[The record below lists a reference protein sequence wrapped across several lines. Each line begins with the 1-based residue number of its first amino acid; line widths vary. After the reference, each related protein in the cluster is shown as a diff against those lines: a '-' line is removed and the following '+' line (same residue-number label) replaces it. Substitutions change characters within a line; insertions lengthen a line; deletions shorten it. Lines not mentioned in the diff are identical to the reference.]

1 MSIISDIYQQVQDA
15 TYEAAAEGM
24 QFTIITWRKHGNRI
38 KLYRLNEKA
47 GFWILC
53 GIAGQKTKVHE
64 LLGRKPDL
72 LVIDDHPPLIG
83 TLAQQAITNW
93 IKQQK
98 QQKHGVTRK

>member
-1 MSIISDIYQQVQDA
+1 MSIISEIYQQVQDA

-53 GIAGQKTKVHE
+53 GIGNKTKVHE
-64 LLGRKPDL
+64 LLGL
-72 LVIDDHPPLIG
+72 SPLIG
-83 TLAQQAITNW
+83 
-93 IKQQK
+93 
-98 QQKHGVTRK
+98 

>member
-1 MSIISDIYQQVQDA
+1 MCAISDIYQQVQDA

-53 GIAGQKTKVHE
+53 GIS
-64 LLGRKPDL
+64 RKPRNDELIGTQMNL

-83 TLAQQAITNW
+83 SLAQQAITNW

-98 QQKHGVTRK
+98 HGVTRK

>member
-1 MSIISDIYQQVQDA
+1 MSIISDIYQSVQDA

-53 GIAGQKTKVHE
+53 GIAG
-64 LLGRKPDL
+64 
-72 LVIDDHPPLIG
+72 HPPF
-83 TLAQQAITNW
+83 QQAITNW
-93 IKQQK
+93 IK
-98 QQKHGVTRK
+98 HGVTRK